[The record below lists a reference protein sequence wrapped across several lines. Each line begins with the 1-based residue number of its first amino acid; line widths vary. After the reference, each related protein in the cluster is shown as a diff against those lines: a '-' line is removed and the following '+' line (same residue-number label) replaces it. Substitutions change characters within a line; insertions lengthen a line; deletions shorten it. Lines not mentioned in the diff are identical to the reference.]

1 MSNITQVVN
10 VDKNMTI
17 LKKSV
22 IASGLDKVLSGTGPF
37 TVFAPNDAAF
47 EKLEKGVLDNLL
59 KPENKAR
66 LVDVLNYHV
75 VSGKVDFK
83 DLKDGERLKTLN
95 GKELHVH
102 AKDGHVRIGGAE
114 ILRHDLPLS
123 NGVIHHLDKVMMKNQ
138 FRTLIVEAT
147 GKCLWLLNA

>member
-10 VDKNMTI
+10 TEKSMTI

-22 IASGLDKVLSGTGPF
+22 IAAGLDKVLSGSGPY
-37 TVFAPNDAAF
+37 TVFAPNDVAF
-47 EKLEKGVLDNLL
+47 EKLEKGVLDGLL
-59 KPENKAR
+59 KPENKTK

-75 VSGKVDFK
+75 VSGKHNFK

-102 AKDGHVRIGGAE
+102 VKDGHVKIEGSE
-114 ILRHDLPLS
+114 IQSHDISSS
-123 NGVIHHLDKVMMKNQ
+123 NGVIHSLDKVMMIN
-138 FRTLIVEAT
+138 
-147 GKCLWLLNA
+147 